1 MKVESRHQNRW
12 SAFLLDVLSSS
23 LTLPFYFTA
32 IYGLTS
38 FYQTTREKRET
49 GRLSRTRDV
58 LLVGPLLLTIS
69 LLLLPFALLGW
80 VLWVLVNT
88 LIPSRS
94 FSILSFGNSSWL
106 SSQTQTD
113 FTFASMNVLLGSELV
128 NKFNNLDSTFARLG
142 KISTAI
148 LEQTQEILS
157 NLMEEGKCE
166 GKEQAVFTHF
176 PHVDFICFQE
186 LFDRAH
192 GLAMARRLR
201 SEYPYFVLDVAEHK
215 LSSNFCM
222 LSSGLGI
229 ASRFPVLE
237 AKFVTFTAKRG
248 WQWCIGYGVLV
259 CKVDLGG
266 GRVGILA
273 NLHNVAYQGSEQLI
287 AEALKQVEETMEE
300 FREEVVKPNETLL
313 WEVIGGD
320 FNCDNLSPGDQACAE
335 HSIFRNFEDPA
346 AIKPGKDAVWSVGT
360 ELRQLTLHT
369 TEMRNPA
376 AFREILVDDVRR
388 RHYVLDADVKEQ
400 TFDLMTSEPSTD
412 EKGEVVAEEWGGM
425 RRIDKLLFRCQI
437 PQFTLVC

>member
-94 FSILSFGNSSWL
+94 FSIVSFGNSSWL

-157 NLMEEGKCE
+157 NLREEGKCE

-237 AKFVTFTAKRG
+237 AKFVPFTAKRG
-248 WQWCIGYGVLV
+248 WQWCIGYGVLA
-259 CKVDLGG
+259 CKVDLGRD
-266 GRVGILA
+266 RVGILA

-300 FREEVVKPNETLL
+300 FREEVIKPNETLL

-320 FNCDNLSPGDQACAE
+320 FNCDNLSPGDKACAE
-335 HSIFRNFEDPA
+335 HSIFQIFEDPA
-346 AIKPGKDAVWSVGT
+346 MIKPGKDAVWSVGT

-412 EKGEVVAEEWGGM
+412 EKGEVVEEEWGGM
-425 RRIDKLLFRCQI
+425 RRIDKLLFRC
-437 PQFTLVC
+437 